1 MEDTRIAIGYTQY
14 QSRLL
19 VVATLSSFI
28 SATWGGA
35 DRFSNKAWS
44 LWGFIELGFY
54 TFPIV
59 NLVYATFFLIFVPK
73 VILEWRLGI
82 RLPSRTE
89 YACVG
94 LAWCAQLVAIILT
107 NVMHPNEPIWSDW
120 GIINLFSIISL
131 VILSTW
137 FVLSVLSGMW
147 NEPDSIYASYK
158 QPLLPPYPNTRSGN
172 PKYGC

>member
-1 MEDTRIAIGYTQY
+1 MEGSRISIGYAHY

-19 VVATLSSFI
+19 GLAALGSFV

-35 DRFSNKAWS
+35 DRFSNKAWT
-44 LWGFIELGFY
+44 LWGSIELGFY

-59 NLVYATFFLIFVPK
+59 NLVYATFFLLFVPK

-82 RLPSRTE
+82 RIPLRME

-107 NVMHPNEPIWSDW
+107 NVANPNEPIWSDW
-120 GIINLFSIISL
+120 GAINLFSVISL
-131 VILSTW
+131 VALTTYFALSA
-137 FVLSVLSGMW
+137 LPSVWSKP
-147 NEPDSIYASYK
+147 ETACK
-158 QPLLPPYPNTRSGN
+158 QPLLPAYSRTQLGSS
-172 PKYGC
+172 KYGC